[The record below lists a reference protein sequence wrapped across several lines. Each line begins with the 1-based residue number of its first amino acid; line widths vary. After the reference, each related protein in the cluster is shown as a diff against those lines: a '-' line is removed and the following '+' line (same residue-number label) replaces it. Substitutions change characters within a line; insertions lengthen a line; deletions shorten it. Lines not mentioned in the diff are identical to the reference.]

1 MLLAKLGAFLTEWI
15 ARLRLWR
22 RERAPALLFE
32 GDPFAA
38 LADSQPRRRWEA
50 AAALRD
56 PSLAGQAVAALA
68 QALADPEPFVR
79 WEAGQSLIAL
89 GSEEALQALGE
100 SLRDPTPRRRA
111 AAAEALG
118 QPGWAQVLPL
128 LVTTLVDRDPGV
140 RVAAA
145 LAIGRIGHPHGIP
158 HLAACLEREPSAG
171 VRWAIVRALG
181 MIGDP
186 AGVVPLRQ
194 CLASPWE
201 PAPVRRSA
209 AWALGRFGWEA
220 TAVEGL
226 LAALGDPDPQVRW
239 HACQGLGNAI
249 QAALQAGQADHE
261 LVDHAREAL
270 SQLWRDG
277 ADAGFG
283 LVSEAAA
290 QALAQINAALRGQR
304 SRRSRPQTANQTR

>member
-1 MLLAKLGAFLTEWI
+1 MGLIT
-15 ARLRLWR
+15 RLRNWR
-22 RERAPALLFE
+22 RNRSVAPSFE

-38 LADSQPRRRWEA
+38 LADTRPRRRWEA

-56 PSLAGQAVAALA
+56 QSLAEQAIIALT

-89 GSEEALQALGE
+89 GTEEAIQALSE
-100 SLRDPTPRRRA
+100 SLRDPSPRRRA

-118 QPGWAQVLPL
+118 QPGWVQVLPL
-128 LVTTLVDRDPGV
+128 LTAVLVDRDPGV

-145 LAIGRIGHPHGIP
+145 LAIGRIGHPLGIP

-171 VRWAIVRALG
+171 VRWVIARALG

-186 AGVVPLRQ
+186 AAVSPLRQ
-194 CLASPWE
+194 CLAALWE

-209 AWALGRFGWEA
+209 AWALGQLGWDA
-220 TAVEGL
+220 GAVEGL
-226 LAALGDPDPQVRW
+226 LAALSDPDPQVRW
-239 HACQGLGNAI
+239 HACLGIGNVI
-249 QAALQAGQADHE
+249 QAALRARQADHE
-261 LVDHAREAL
+261 LVARAREAL
-270 SQLWRDG
+270 SQLWKDG

-283 LVSEAAA
+283 LVGEAAV
-290 QALAQINAALRGQR
+290 QALTQINAALR
-304 SRRSRPQTANQTR
+304 SRRLIRLRPQTMER

>member
-1 MLLAKLGAFLTEWI
+1 MGLI
-15 ARLRLWR
+15 ARLRNWR
-22 RERAPALLFE
+22 RDRAAVAIPFE
-32 GDPFAA
+32 GDPLAA
-38 LADSQPRRRWEA
+38 LADPQPRRRWEA

-56 PSLAGQAVAALA
+56 RSLAGQAIAALA

-89 GSEEALQALGE
+89 GSEEALQALSE
-100 SLRDPTPRRRA
+100 SLRDPSPRRRA

-118 QPGWAQVLPL
+118 QPGWVQVLPL
-128 LVTTLVDRDPGV
+128 LAAALVDRDPGV

-145 LAIGRIGHPHGIP
+145 LAIGRIGHPHGVP

-186 AGVVPLRQ
+186 AAVAPLRQ

-209 AWALGRFGWEA
+209 AWAIGQLRWDA
-220 TAVEGL
+220 AAVEGL

-239 HACQGLGNAI
+239 HACLGLGDAI
-249 QAALQAGQADHE
+249 QAALRAGQADRE
-261 LVDHAREAL
+261 LVNRAREIL
-270 SQLWRDG
+270 SQLWKDG

-283 LVSEAAA
+283 LVGEAAA
-290 QALAQINAALRGQR
+290 QALAQINAASRGR
-304 SRRSRPQTANQTR
+304 WLMRSRPQTMDR